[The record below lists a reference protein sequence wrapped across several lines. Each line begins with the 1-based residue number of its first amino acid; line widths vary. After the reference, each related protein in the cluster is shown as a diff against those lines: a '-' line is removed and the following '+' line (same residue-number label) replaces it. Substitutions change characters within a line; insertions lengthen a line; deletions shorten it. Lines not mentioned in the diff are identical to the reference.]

1 MNSTHTKK
9 IFTDFLTVEDQ
20 LSQLPQSKM
29 EQSTRKP
36 SLVIVI
42 SELIKGYVHD

>member
-1 MNSTHTKK
+1 MKNELGHKK
-9 IFTDFLTVEDQ
+9 IFTDFLMDEDQ
-20 LSQLPQSKM
+20 LSQLP
-29 EQSTRKP
+29 QSTRKP